1 MAVVDAADDDAT
13 IQSEAVFARGT
24 SKALT
29 LQNNSTPPPPR
40 IPRRSL
46 HSALTSK
53 TYNKV

>member
-13 IQSEAVFARGT
+13 IQSEAVFERGT

-29 LQNNSTPPPPR
+29 LQNNSTPSSPR
-40 IPRRSL
+40 IPPRSL

>member
-1 MAVVDAADDDAT
+1 MAAVDAADDDAT